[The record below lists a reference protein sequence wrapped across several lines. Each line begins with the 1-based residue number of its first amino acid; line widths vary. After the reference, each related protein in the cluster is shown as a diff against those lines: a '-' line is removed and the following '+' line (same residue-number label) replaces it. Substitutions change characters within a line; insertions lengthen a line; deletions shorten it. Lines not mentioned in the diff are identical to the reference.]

1 MSFRL
6 RVTLAAGAAVL
17 VVAIAT
23 SAVVYAL
30 VRRDLRGQ
38 IDDSLQRGRPPP
50 ISQIDRLREA
60 TRQPN
65 DLADV
70 DEALFG
76 DRFLQV
82 ADEQGEVVVHYTEA
96 ILPVPDEV
104 RRLAARPAGTD
115 VFYDSEVGGTPVRV
129 YAIAADG
136 VVVQFGRSL
145 VEVNE
150 SLRQLVVVLAAVS
163 AAGLVLAVVLGRLVA
178 AAAVAPVHR
187 LSAAADGIAR
197 TGDLSRHIDVSG
209 RDELA
214 QLAAG
219 FNTMLD
225 ALDASLSRQRHLVA
239 DASHEL
245 RTPLASVRTN
255 VEVLQ
260 RATHLDPRERDQL
273 LRDIV
278 AQIEEL
284 TRLVENLVELAR
296 GDDTEDPFETFD
308 LGDVVADVVGR
319 ARRNHAAVDFEL
331 IRSPSPSTIRGAPSR
346 VDRAVSNLVDNAAK
360 WSPAGGQIRI
370 DVVGAA
376 VAVTDEG
383 PGVDPVDHPHVFDRF
398 YRSAGARSLPGS
410 GLGLAIVKQVAD
422 SHHAQVSV
430 DRPLRGGARFVLR
443 FPPWPER
450 IERDAAASHR

>member
-6 RVTLAAGAAVL
+6 RVTLAAAAAVL
-17 VVAIAT
+17 VVAMAT
-23 SAVVYAL
+23 SVVVYAL

-50 ISQIDRLREA
+50 ILQIDRLREA
-60 TRQPN
+60 NRQPN
-65 DLADV
+65 DVADL
-70 DEALFG
+70 DDTLFG

-115 VFYDSEVGGTPVRV
+115 LFYDSEVAGTPVRV
-129 YAIAADG
+129 YAVAADG

-150 SLRQLVVVLAAVS
+150 SLRQLVGVLAGLSAV
-163 AAGLVLAVVLGRLVA
+163 GLVLAVVLGRLVA

-197 TGDLSRHIDVSG
+197 TGDLSRHIEVSG

-219 FNTMLD
+219 FNAMLD

-260 RATHLDPRERDQL
+260 RATHLDPSERDQL

-284 TRLVENLVELAR
+284 TRLVEDLVELAR
-296 GDDTEDPFETFD
+296 GDDAEDPFETVD
-308 LGDVVADVVGR
+308 LAEVVADVVGR
-319 ARRNHAAVDFEL
+319 ARRNRAAVDFEL

-360 WSPAGGQIRI
+360 WSPAGGLVRI
-370 DVVGAA
+370 EVVGAA

-383 PGVDPVDHPHVFDRF
+383 PGIDPVDLPHVFDRF
-398 YRSAGARSLPGS
+398 YRSAQARSLPGS

-422 SHHAQVSV
+422 SHQARVSV
-430 DRPLRGGARFVLR
+430 DRGPRGGARFVLR
-443 FPPWPER
+443 FPPSLECT
-450 IERDAAASHR
+450 ERDASASHR